1 MIALASDHL
10 GIGLK
15 KEISALLDEMG
26 IPYKDYG
33 AFAAESCDYPVLA
46 ARACRAVHA
55 GECERGILICGTGV
69 GIALA
74 ANKMPGIR
82 CVMCSEPYS
91 AVYSRLHNDT
101 NMLALGARVV
111 GSEVAKMIARM
122 WLTTDFEGGERHR
135 RRVEQITALERG
147 EEIE

>member
-15 KEISALLDEMG
+15 KELGALLDEMG
-26 IPYKDYG
+26 MPYKDYG
-33 AFAAESCDYPVLA
+33 TFAAESCDYPALA
-46 ARACRAVHA
+46 ARACRAVRA

-69 GIALA
+69 GMGLA

-91 AVYSRLHNDT
+91 AVYSRLHNDA

-111 GSEVAKMIARM
+111 GGELAKMIARM
-122 WLTTDFEGGERHR
+122 WLTTGFEGGRHQ
-135 RRVEQITALERG
+135 RRVDQIAALERG
-147 EEIE
+147 EEM

>member
-1 MIALASDHL
+1 MIALASDHT
-10 GIGLK
+10 GIELK
-15 KEISALLDEMG
+15 NEISALLDEMG
-26 IPYKDYG
+26 MPYKDYG
-33 AFAAESCDYPVLA
+33 THTAESCDYPVLA
-46 ARACRAVHA
+46 ARAARAVHA

-82 CVMCSEPYS
+82 CAMCSEPYS

-111 GSEVAKMIARM
+111 GAELAKMIARM
-122 WLTTDFEGGERHR
+122 WLTTGYEGGERHR
-135 RRVEQITALERG
+135 RRVEQIMALERG
-147 EEIE
+147 EAIE